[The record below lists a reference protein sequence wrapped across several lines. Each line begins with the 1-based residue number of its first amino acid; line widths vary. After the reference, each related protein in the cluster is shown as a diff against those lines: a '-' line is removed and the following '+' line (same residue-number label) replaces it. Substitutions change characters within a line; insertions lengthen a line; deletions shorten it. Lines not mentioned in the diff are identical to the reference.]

1 MIDDWWKVDF
11 IPPARATVDF
21 GRDTKALLEI
31 VRTGAMSTRRFAE
44 MHGMDEEAEE
54 DAAIAAAVRRK
65 TKCEAAGLGRHRCFP
80 ARAGITRAYCL
91 RGRNPQDIDASPDE
105 DEADGGSTPPDS
117 SAL

>member
-1 MIDDWWKVDF
+1 MDF

-44 MHGMDEEAEE
+44 MHGLDEEAEE

-65 TKCEAAGLGRHRCFP
+65 TKCQAAGLAVTDVFP
-80 ARAGITRAYCL
+80 PAPGSPAPMQPAT
-91 RGRNPQDIDASPDE
+91 NIDPDE
-105 DEADGGSTPPDS
+105 QPKEAEATPPEEE
-117 SAL
+117 AR

>member
-1 MIDDWWKVDF
+1 MDF

-44 MHGMDEEAEE
+44 MHGLDEEAEE

-65 TKCEAAGLGRHRCFP
+65 TKCEAVGLSVTDVFP
-80 ARAGITRAYCL
+80 PAPG
-91 RGRNPQDIDASPDE
+91 SPAPMQPAPRPEEHDE
-105 DEADGGSTPPDS
+105 EYEETEVVPPEEES
-117 SAL
+117 R